1 MSEINFNETHSEV
14 QNPVPSKSS
23 RKKGFFRTFISRHT
37 GVFVLLC
44 LLIAVVIVAFIRIKL
59 LERSF
64 NKQRETL
71 LVQYQTKVDSVL
83 QSDRLTTVKVFS
95 WAVRSEL
102 IRDNRDQVNQF
113 FMNFIKE
120 PGVKKIKLID
130 PVSAKAIISTDKK
143 EEGLVFADP
152 AIFTEEIAIRHR
164 DSVTQ
169 IISPVMGLNEK
180 IGVLVIEYE

>member
-1 MSEINFNETHSEV
+1 MSDENLNETHSDV
-14 QNPVPSKSS
+14 QNSVVPEPSK
-23 RKKGFFRTFISRHT
+23 KKGFFRTFISRHT

-44 LLIAVVIVAFIRIKL
+44 LLIAVVIAGFIRIKL

-64 NKQRETL
+64 DKQQEALRVRYEN
-71 LVQYQTKVDSVL
+71 KVDSLL
-83 QSDRLTTVKVFS
+83 QSDRLTTAKVFS
-95 WAVRSEL
+95 WAVRGEL
-102 IRDNRDQVNQF
+102 IRDNRDQVNQY

-152 AIFTEEIAIRHR
+152 AIFTEEIAIRHH
-164 DSVTQ
+164 DSIIQ

-180 IGVLVIEYE
+180 IGILVIEYE